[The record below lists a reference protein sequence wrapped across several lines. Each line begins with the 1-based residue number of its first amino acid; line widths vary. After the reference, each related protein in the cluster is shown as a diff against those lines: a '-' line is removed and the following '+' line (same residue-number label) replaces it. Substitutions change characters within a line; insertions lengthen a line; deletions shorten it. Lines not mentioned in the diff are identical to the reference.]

1 MSTLVKWLIMLLIWL
16 VFSLLTFNFCVRDAC
31 CTACDSGE
39 TTEEVTSPPEETSIT
54 RYPVDSKL
62 GYAAVET
69 TDQFAAWKDQILA
82 QMEDGKILEVEGL
95 YYASETAPD
104 GYDNMG
110 LARAAKTIDLLAEYI
125 PRDRMRP
132 VARLVGDNPEDA
144 EAYFLAAGTRW
155 VADDS
160 TANLDEEEV
169 ISISDDEKIILFPN
183 ASAEEIRVEEV
194 INYLDELA
202 EHLKA
207 NPNDQVRVTGHA
219 SRVGDPE
226 ENMTYSRRRARRVKD
241 MLTSRGVPE
250 GQIETEW
257 KGDTQLADP
266 GTTEAAHRRNRRA
279 VIKLM
284 RSGN

>member
-1 MSTLVKWLIMLLIWL
+1 
-16 VFSLLTFNFCVRDAC
+16 
-31 CTACDSGE
+31 
-39 TTEEVTSPPEETSIT
+39 
-54 RYPVDSKL
+54 
-62 GYAAVET
+62 
-69 TDQFAAWKDQILA
+69 
-82 QMEDGKILEVEGL
+82 
-95 YYASETAPD
+95 
-104 GYDNMG
+104 
-110 LARAAKTIDLLAEYI
+110 
-125 PRDRMRP
+125 MRP

-144 EAYFLAAGTRW
+144 EGYFLAAGTRW

-169 ISISDDEKIILFPN
+169 ISISEDEKIILFPN

-194 INYLDELA
+194 INYLNDLA

-207 NPNDQVRVTGHA
+207 NPNDRVRVTGHA
-219 SRVGDPE
+219 SRVGDPD

-279 VIKLM
+279 VVKLM